1 MTDSEKNKLE
11 GFLAKALNIATE
23 DLASLYNDAGELSD
37 LSIAEKADT
46 ARIKK
51 LKDDAASQYKRG
63 LKEGASKLETELK
76 DKYEIESDLIGVE
89 LFAHVLEAEVGKVT
103 QNDKDITSHPEY
115 LKLRTENEKALK
127 ARDKEWQK
135 KLDEAE
141 NSFKKQ
147 AVSSKVKDRALA
159 ALDGMKPILPEDSKK
174 ASRWREMFV
183 NEVLKYEYQEQDNN
197 FVPLKDGKAREDGHA
212 NIIGFDDHIRE
223 IAGEFFDFETA
234 ERRSSSGNRQTT
246 DTPPEKPIKD
256 KEEYIRL
263 SAEAKTPEERIKIAE
278 RFGVLTKK

>member
-1 MTDSEKNKLE
+1 MTDSEKKKLE

-63 LKEGASKLETELK
+63 LKEGASKVETDLK

-89 LFAHVLEAEVGKVT
+89 LFAHVLETEVSKVT
-103 QNDKDITSHPEY
+103 QNDNDITSHPEY

-127 ARDKEWQK
+127 AKDKEWQK

-141 NSFKKQ
+141 NGFKKQ
-147 AVSSKVKDRALA
+147 VVSSKVKDRALA

-212 NIIGFDDHIRE
+212 NIIGFDDHIRG

-234 ERRSSSGNRQTT
+234 ERRSSSGNRDTT
-246 DTPPEKPIKD
+246 DPPPKLITD
-256 KEEYIRL
+256 RDEYARL
-263 SAEAKTPEERIKIAE
+263 VTEAKTPEEKIAIRS
-278 RFGVLTKK
+278 RFKES